1 MAWVPARWKGRS
13 LPAALRSGHLCSPIP
28 GCLHR
33 VNLQKCSPLRSR
45 AEQLPRANKALCVL
59 PVWSHPLQSSYFPS
73 PLPLPTAG
81 GLVQPC
87 PERPWP
93 VLLELSPLPV
103 ASFWDS
109 WLDMKWRPLWEH
121 LLRGRW
127 DWLGCLLMKG
137 KESSRLN
144 TALPPPP
151 RKKKSG
157 GEKLGKLI
165 AIFSKPFTLRLLF
178 HLSAASSVWSFEPSS
193 CLLPFV
199 LGVPSSH
206 PPQTSC

>member
-1 MAWVPARWKGRS
+1 M
-13 LPAALRSGHLCSPIP
+13 LRSGHLCSLIS

-81 GLVQPC
+81 GLVQLC

-93 VLLELSPLPV
+93 VLLELSPLPA
-103 ASFWDS
+103 ASFRDS
-109 WLDMKWRPLWEH
+109 WLDMKWWRPLWEH

-137 KESSRLN
+137 KETTQLN
-144 TALPPPP
+144 PPA
-151 RKKKSG
+151 KKSW

-165 AIFSKPFTLRLLF
+165 AIFSKPFTPWLLF
-178 HLSAASSVWSFEPSS
+178 HLSAASSVWNFVLSS

-206 PPQTSC
+206 ATLPKPAAKQRERL